1 MTEANPKPP
10 ELFPEQPKSLDSA
23 CDVRDYSINKI
34 KKYIYGPDWEDT
46 QKYHF
51 RKPSEIFSTGILHPR
66 DIDKTQQAEI
76 RQSGIQTNQQDSEQS
91 NLSKKDLEK
100 NYENEIQD
108 AEISHSNLFPSS
120 AGIFFIVKPDTKIN
134 IKYGYSTY
142 VSVKDRIYE
151 RNPYTD
157 EDELQNISVDKS
169 NSRDTK
175 LDHIKIKIKVFEKD
189 DKAFVGVYLVNEST
203 KRGLENT
210 VFHVGLK
217 VSILNGQLL
226 PQDSI
231 TSESSNEALFEN
243 LLVYGVGKG
252 VAVDWNKDNLNGI
265 WTEFVPTYHV
275 PKIESNSQSDANLS
289 IEYLADPKNETPDN
303 EYIEN
308 LNLFTESYKNHLE
321 AIKDP
326 SLTEGQQRNIIDA
339 EQFLK
344 RMKRGIEY
352 LDDDHDALAAFKLMN
367 LSILTMFAK
376 KSGYNGGEFFYSNDP
391 QRPPTWKDF
400 QIAFCLAALPGVIDP
415 VVEKKDREIVDLI
428 WFPTGGGKTESYLAL
443 LSFTIFLR
451 RLRNPKDIGLTSLMR
466 YTLRL
471 LVQDQFSRLSQL
483 IVVMD
488 YLRKEKFMDYDLG
501 EDQISLGL
509 FVGQATSPNSMQ
521 AAIAMIKQTYKNL
534 PKRGKRTQTREI
546 PFILDKCP
554 WCSTD
559 LLTITRH
566 GSEDPLPDPGIDH
579 HGFVTE
585 KLKRNKGK
593 PSCPNTECDYSHSDS
608 PLPILLWE
616 KEVLENPPTVVIGT
630 VDNFAKIAW
639 DKYPTQNFFNYVHNG
654 YKCSPPDLIIQD
666 ELHLISGPL
675 GSLVGLYD
683 QLIRRLCSGQNPVKI
698 AVSSATI
705 SNASEQVSRLYGNRD
720 LQVIPPPEKEWGE
733 SFFMKS
739 NFDEKVSRRY
749 IGVFNSSRSP
759 VVGSIE
765 TAAAILQGVTVN
777 REKTIVNE
785 KSEDPYRTLVAYF
798 NSIRELAY
806 SVSSRWVI
814 ESRIRFLKGIF
825 DSDFGKFARR
835 FQFPKLLELT
845 SRRSPFEIK
854 KVKEDMDLE
863 YKHEYAEGEKKVI
876 DLLYA
881 TNMISV
887 GVDISRLG
895 VMMIN
900 GLPKTT
906 AEYIQASSRV
916 GREHPGMV
924 ILAYNVNKSRDRSHY
939 ENFQSMH
946 EGLYRFVEPTSVTPF
961 SVGARKKGLPGIFFS
976 YLRHFYP
983 EIKAA
988 DFEDEQLE
996 AAASWIMEEVD
1007 LIFAELD
1014 NSGIREELD
1023 NIIDKYLRNREIIF
1037 EWGNMGGN
1045 DHSDHI
1051 SLIGVFSDSNRKRKH
1066 IFDVLPSLRNVD
1078 RSVSIGLK
1086 GDSIDG

>member
-1 MTEANPKPP
+1 MTEASSQPP
-10 ELFPEQPKSLDSA
+10 ELFPEQPESLDSA
-23 CDVRDYSINKI
+23 YDVREYAINKI
-34 KKYIYGPDWEDT
+34 KNYIYGPDWEDLK
-46 QKYHF
+46 KYHF
-51 RKPSEIFSTGILHPR
+51 KKPSEIFSTGILHSR
-66 DIDKTQQAEI
+66 KTDKLNMETRNLDVQTAFKDGPESNISKQQTQK
-76 RQSGIQTNQQDSEQS
+76 SYQDDSV
-91 NLSKKDLEK
+91 
-100 NYENEIQD
+100 D
-108 AEISHSNLFPSS
+108 AEISHSNLYPAS

-134 IKYGYSTY
+134 IKYGYSAYT
-142 VSVKDRIYE
+142 SVKDNMYE
-151 RNPYTD
+151 RNPYTGIH
-157 EDELQNISVDKS
+157 ENIPANNSDELN
-169 NSRDTK
+169 TK
-175 LDHIKIKIKVFEKD
+175 LDHIKIKIKTFQKKD
-189 DKAFVGVYLVNEST
+189 KSFVGVYMVNQSTDGGQNES
-203 KRGLENT
+203 
-210 VFHVGLK
+210 VFHAGLK
-217 VSILNGQLL
+217 VSIINGKLL
-226 PQDSI
+226 PQDPI
-231 TSESSNEALFEN
+231 TSESSNDALFES
-243 LLVYGVGKG
+243 LDVYGVGKG
-252 VAVDWNKDNLNGI
+252 VAVKWNKDHLNEI

-275 PKIESNSQSDANLS
+275 PKIESNSKSDASLS
-289 IEYLADPKNETPDN
+289 IEFLADPKNEVSDD

-308 LNLFTESYKNHLE
+308 LNVFTESYKNHLE
-321 AIKDP
+321 TIKGP
-326 SLTEGQQRNIIDA
+326 SLTDGQKTNIADA
-339 EQFLK
+339 EVFLN
-344 RMKRGIEY
+344 RMKKGIEY
-352 LDDDHDALAAFKLMN
+352 LKDDDDALAAFKLMN

-376 KSGYNGGEFFYSNDP
+376 KSGYQDGEFFYSNDP
-391 QRPPTWKDF
+391 ERPPIWKDF
-400 QIAFCLAALPGVIDP
+400 QIAFCLASMPGIIDP
-415 VVEKKDREIVDLI
+415 DIEKQDREIVDLI

-451 RLRNPKDIGLTSLMR
+451 RLRDPKNIGLTSLMR

-483 IVVMD
+483 IIVMD
-488 YLRKEKFMDYDLG
+488 YLRKEKFMDYELG
-501 EDQISLGL
+501 DDQISLGL
-509 FVGQATSPNSMQ
+509 FVGKDSSPNSMQ
-521 AAIAMIKQTYKNL
+521 AAIAKINQIYKYL
-534 PKRGKRTQTREI
+534 PRKGRRTHTREL

-566 GSEDPLPDPGIDH
+566 GTEDTSPDFGEDY
-579 HGFVTE
+579 HGYVKE
-585 KLKRNKGK
+585 QLKRNKGK
-593 PSCPNTECDYSHSDS
+593 PSCPNKKCDYSHSNC

-639 DKYPTQNFFNYVHNG
+639 DKYPTQNFFKYDNDGH
-654 YKCSPPDLIIQD
+654 KCSPPDLIIQD

-683 QLIRRLCSGQNPVKI
+683 QLIRKLCSGEHPVKI

-705 SNASEQVSRLYGNRD
+705 SNASQQVSRLYGNRN
-720 LQVIPPPEKEWGE
+720 LQIIPPPEKEWGE

-739 NFDEKVSRRY
+739 NFDEKVSRKY

-765 TAAAILQGVTVN
+765 TAAAILQGVSIN
-777 REKTIVNE
+777 REKTEVNE

-814 ESRIRFLKGIF
+814 ESRIRFIKGIF
-825 DSDFGKFARR
+825 DNDFGKFARR

-845 SRRSPFEIK
+845 SRRSAFEIK

-863 YKHEYAEGEKKVI
+863 YKHDYKEGEKKAI

-924 ILAYNVNKSRDRSHY
+924 VLAYNVNKSRDRSHY

-946 EGLYRFVEPTSVTPF
+946 EGLYKFVEPTSVTPF
-961 SVGARKKGLPGIFFS
+961 SVGARKKGLPGVFFS

-983 EIKAA
+983 ETKAA
-988 DFEDEQLE
+988 DFENDQLN
-996 AAASWIMEEVD
+996 AAAKWIMEEV
-1007 LIFAELD
+1007 
-1014 NSGIREELD
+1014 
-1023 NIIDKYLRNREIIF
+1023 EIIF
-1037 EWGNMGGN
+1037 KGMDNTIIKDELNEIIERYQNNRETIYDWGNMGGN
-1045 DHSDHI
+1045 DHSEHI

-1066 IFDVLPSLRNVD
+1066 VFDVLPSLRNVD

-1086 GDSIDG
+1086 GELVDG